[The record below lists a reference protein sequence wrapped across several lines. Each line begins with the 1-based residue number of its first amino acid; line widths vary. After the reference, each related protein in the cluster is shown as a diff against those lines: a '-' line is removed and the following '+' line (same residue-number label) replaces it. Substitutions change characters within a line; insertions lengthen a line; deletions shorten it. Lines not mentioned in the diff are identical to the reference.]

1 MILLSLDL
9 ALTILCLFIY
19 LFIYFDIYTY
29 VACLKFVML
38 FLVKLNEA
46 KDFRLEL
53 LFIWHHKSNTLI
65 DLRTFINTFIHN
77 NVVLRKQ
84 LSYFSWFRFLSL
96 FLEGS
101 PGFFNQKIKYL
112 QISIF
117 FRLTG
122 LSQKYSKYCI
132 WIQIPKENN
141 HEAKTSIFTW
151 FFNKFCFF
159 SVSSYDF
166 MKTFSE
172 AAVRRCSSR

>member
-1 MILLSLDL
+1 
-9 ALTILCLFIY
+9 
-19 LFIYFDIYTY
+19 
-29 VACLKFVML
+29 ML
-38 FLVKLNEA
+38 FLVKLNKA
-46 KDFRLEL
+46 RDFRLEL
-53 LFIWHHKSNTLI
+53 FFIWHHKSSTLI
-65 DLRTFINTFIHN
+65 DLRIFINTLMHN
-77 NVVLRKQ
+77 KCSFAETLVIFLVI
-84 LSYFSWFRFLSL
+84 SIFSLILPR
-96 FLEGS
+96 S

-132 WIQIPKENN
+132 WIQTPKENN

-151 FFNKFCFF
+151 FFNNFCFF